1 MTKSNLFRKVFKK
14 MSKFFYI
21 KFLVLILL
29 FGFASNSYSLLP
41 KSFAPVVEKTA
52 EGVVNIST
60 TKTVTGNQSGND
72 MFQFFF
78 GDQNNQAPNQGVRP
92 REFKTSALGSGFLID
107 KMGYIVTN
115 NHVIEGADE
124 IIVKTTTQKEFK
136 AVVIGADPLT
146 DLALLKIELN
156 GEMIEPLVLGDI
168 NKVRIGDWVIA
179 IGNPLGLGGTVTA
192 GIISAKGRVIGD
204 GPYDNF
210 IQTDA
215 SINPGNSGGPL
226 LNTDGE
232 VIGVN
237 TAIIQSA
244 QGLGF
249 AIPVDM
255 LIKILPKLREGK
267 VSRGWLGVTLQ
278 ELDEDIAKSLGKDD
292 TNGVLVADVMIDHPA
307 DRYGIKA
314 GDIIVGI
321 DGQIVINARELTK
334 LIGDTSPDDTVR
346 VRIFRNGKLGDIDIK
361 LGERPTSNQEIVTN
375 KVPTGN
381 LAVRDMSSKERSR
394 FGIDEGVVVTSI
406 REDSSAF
413 KSGLRS
419 GDIVVWFN
427 KRTINKKSDFD
438 TFYKNVEKGNVIG
451 LKIISQSGG
460 VRFIAFNKE

>member
-1 MTKSNLFRKVFKK
+1 
-14 MSKFFYI
+14 MSKLFYI
-21 KFLVLILL
+21 KFLVLVLL
-29 FGFASNSYSLLP
+29 FGFASNSYSNSLVP

-52 EGVVNIST
+52 DGVVNIST
-60 TKTVTGNQSGND
+60 TKTVTGNQHGND

-78 GDQNNQAPNQGVRP
+78 GDQYNGAPNQRSNP

-156 GEMIEPLVLGDI
+156 GEKIEPLVLGDI
-168 NKVRIGDWVIA
+168 NKARIGDWVIA

-226 LNTDGE
+226 LNMKGE

-249 AIPVDM
+249 AVPVDM
-255 LIKILPKLREGK
+255 LIKILPKLRQGK

-278 ELDEDIAKSLGKDD
+278 ELDEDIAKSLGKNDS
-292 TNGVLVADVMIDHPA
+292 NGVLVADVMVDHPA

-321 DGQIVINARELTK
+321 NGQAVINARELTK
-334 LIGDTSPDDTVR
+334 LVGDTSPNDTVR
-346 VRIFRNGKLGDIDIK
+346 VKIFRNGKLKDINVK
-361 LGERPTSNQEIVTN
+361 LGERPTSNQEIATN
-375 KVPTGN
+375 KAPAGN
-381 LAVRDMSSKERSR
+381 LAVRDMSTGERTR
-394 FGIDEGVVVTSI
+394 LGINEGVVVTSI
-406 REDSSAF
+406 QEGSSAF

-419 GDIVVWFN
+419 GDIIVWFN
-427 KRTINKKSDFD
+427 KRSVNKKSDFD
-438 TFYKNVEKGNVIG
+438 DFYKNVKKGNVIG

>member
-1 MTKSNLFRKVFKK
+1 MKSNLCRKVFKK
-14 MSKFFYI
+14 MFKFFYI

-60 TKTVTGNQSGND
+60 TKTVSGNRSGNE
-72 MFQFFF
+72 MFNFFF
-78 GDQNNQAPNQGVRP
+78 GDQNRSVPNQGAAP

-115 NHVIEGADE
+115 NHVIDGADE

-168 NKVRIGDWVIA
+168 NQAKIGDWVIA

-255 LIKILPKLREGK
+255 LIKILPKLRQGK

-278 ELDEDIAKSLGKDD
+278 ELDEDIAKSLDKNDS
-292 TNGVLVADVMIDHPA
+292 NGVLVADVMIDHPA

-321 DGQIVINARELTK
+321 DGLPVTNARELTK
-334 LIGDTSPDDTVR
+334 LIGDTSPDDTITVR
-346 VRIFRNGKLGDIDIK
+346 VFRNGKVGNIDVK

-381 LAVRDMSSKERSR
+381 LAVRDMSSQERER
-394 FGIDEGVVVTSI
+394 YGINEGVVVTSI

-419 GDIVVWFN
+419 GDIIVWFN
-427 KRTINKKSDFD
+427 KRSINKKSDFD
-438 TFYKNVEKGNVIG
+438 TFYKNIKKDNVIG
-451 LKIISQSGG
+451 LKIISQNGG

>member
-1 MTKSNLFRKVFKK
+1 MY
-14 MSKFFYI
+14 KFFYI
-21 KFLVLILL
+21 KFLVLLL
-29 FGFASNSYSLLP
+29 LSVFTLNLYSNPLP
-41 KSFAPVVEKTA
+41 PQSFAPVVEKTA
-52 EGVVNIST
+52 DGVVNIST
-60 TKTVTGNQSGND
+60 TKTVTGNQYGND

-78 GDQNNQAPNQGVRP
+78 GDQYNRAPNRGSNP

-107 KMGYIVTN
+107 RMGYIVTN

-156 GEMIEPLVLGDI
+156 GERIEPLVLGDI
-168 NKVRIGDWVIA
+168 NKSRIGDWVIA

-226 LNTDGE
+226 LNMAGE

-249 AIPVDM
+249 AVPVDM
-255 LIKILPKLREGK
+255 LIKILPKLRKGK

-278 ELDEDIAKSLGKDD
+278 ELDENLAKSLGKDD
-292 TNGVLVADVMIDHPA
+292 SNGVLVADVMPDHPA

-314 GDIIVGI
+314 GDIIVAI
-321 DGQIVINARELTK
+321 DGKAVSNARELTK

-346 VRIFRNGKLGDIDIK
+346 VKIFRNGKQGDINIK
-361 LGERPTSNQEIVTN
+361 LGERPTNNQTIATN
-375 KVPTGN
+375 KAPTSN
-381 LAVRDMSSKERSR
+381 LEVRDMTSQERTR
-394 FGIDEGVVVTSI
+394 LGINEGVILTSV
-406 REDSSAF
+406 REGSSAF

-419 GDIVVWFN
+419 GDIIVWFN
-427 KRTINKKSDFD
+427 KRSVNTKSDFD
-438 TFYKNVEKGNVIG
+438 NFYKNIKTGNVIG
-451 LKIISQSGG
+451 LKIISQNGG